1 MGRSGKIYSLF
12 QFTNTTS
19 RVPVREYAKLTKH
32 VLGQRYIYFLFLIL
46 LTEFDVK

>member
-32 VLGQRYIYFLFLIL
+32 VFRSEIYIFPV
-46 LTEFDVK
+46 FDIVDRV